1 VSPRE
6 SQRPPEFLVDRSLG
20 SVIVP
25 AALRAR
31 GFTVHTLQTVYGE
44 EVARELDDEVWLGE
58 AGNRDWI
65 VLAKDERIRRR
76 PNELAAIRSS
86 RVKAFYL
93 TAGGL
98 KGDVQAAIL
107 LKHINRIIQRSR
119 QPGPMI
125 WAVTKF
131 GLRRVL

>member
-1 VSPRE
+1 MSPRE
-6 SQRPPEFLVDRSLG
+6 SRPPPEFLVDRSLG

-25 AALRAR
+25 AALTSR

-44 EVARELDDEVWLGE
+44 DAARELDDEIWLAD
-58 AGNRDWI
+58 AGHRDWI

-76 PNELAAIRSS
+76 PSELAAIRAS

-98 KGDVQAAIL
+98 KGDAQAAIL
-107 LKHINRIIQRSR
+107 LSHINRIIQRAR

-131 GLRRVL
+131 GIRRVL